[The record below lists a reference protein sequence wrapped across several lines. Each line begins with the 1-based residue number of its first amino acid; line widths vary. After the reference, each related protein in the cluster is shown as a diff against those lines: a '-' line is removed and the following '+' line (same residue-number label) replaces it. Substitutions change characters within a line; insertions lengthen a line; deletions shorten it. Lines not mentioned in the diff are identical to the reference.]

1 MSELDRVCQRA
12 GCPQPASVTLSF
24 RYDARQASL
33 VDLLPEKHPAL
44 YDLCDAHADLLIVPR
59 GWERLDRR
67 TPRTDPSPIA
77 PADRAVEPDP
87 VAPRMDRY
95 AALTAQLPRLAE
107 AVGAPGPERATVECH
122 PGDDLG
128 PVTGMTRGE
137 VAATAADRAPAG
149 PVERRPRTQL
159 FEPVTRSLLP
169 DDVLDGQLQMPIES
183 ESEGVVVALTRSR
196 SV

>member
-67 TPRTDPSPIA
+67 TPAADPSPIA
-77 PADRAVEPDP
+77 TADRAPDP
-87 VAPRMDRY
+87 AAAPRMDRY

-107 AVGAPGPERATVECH
+107 AVGAPGPERGTGETR
-122 PGDDLG
+122 PG
-128 PVTGMTRGE
+128 
-137 VAATAADRAPAG
+137 
-149 PVERRPRTQL
+149 TQL
-159 FEPVTRSLLP
+159 FEPVTRALLP

-196 SV
+196 NL